1 MGLDA
6 VEIVLRTEDEFS
18 ITLGDEEVATTRTV
32 REFYQL
38 VLSKLDT
45 TPSCTSSQA
54 FYRTRRALMECLG
67 IPRRAVR
74 PATHLE
80 SILPSERR
88 SSIWKQIGD
97 SAILTLP
104 RLQYT
109 TTWKSRFIW
118 ISFCVATSIV
128 ILGFAAA
135 IWLGA
140 GVVGSAFSFGVGAVL
155 WVVIFGSTDAAL
167 LQKADF
173 LRTELPCAT
182 VGDLSLMVLTLNQPE
197 FDVTA
202 EKQQKMTH
210 EDVWLRVVHIIA
222 DQQGLDPDEV
232 LPDAR
237 FVEDLGVN

>member
-18 ITLGDEEVATTRTV
+18 ITLGDEEVAATRTV

-45 TPSCTSSQA
+45 TPACASSQA
-54 FYRTRRALMECLG
+54 FYRTRRAIVECLG
-67 IPRRAVR
+67 ITRRSVR
-74 PATHLE
+74 PTTHFE
-80 SILPSERR
+80 SILPAERR
-88 SSIWKQIGD
+88 PSIWKQIGD
-97 SAILTLP
+97 AAKLTLP

-109 TTWKSRFIW
+109 ATWKSRFIW
-118 ISFCVATSIV
+118 IGICVATAIV
-128 ILGFAAA
+128 ALSFAAVT
-135 IWLGA
+135 WLGI
-140 GVVGSAFSFGVGAVL
+140 GFAFSFGVGAVL
-155 WVVIFGSTDAAL
+155 WILILGITDTAL

-182 VGDLSLMVLTLNQPE
+182 VGDLSLMVLTLNQSE
-197 FDVTA
+197 FDVAA
-202 EKQQKMTH
+202 EKRQKMTH

-222 DQQGLDPDEV
+222 DQQGLEPDEI

-237 FVEDLGVN
+237 FVEDLGVS